1 MKKFLVLATI
11 FILLLSGCSNMTE
24 EEKAEYERQRQEEIA
39 NQPRYEYEDVEAE
52 IIELDMRHWFAT
64 THRYEW
70 SISVYYEPYNLTFED
85 NGWSTGAFNAPSF
98 YGKQVGDM
106 VTVEICNTYIK
117 DELVESEIRRIY

>member
-1 MKKFLVLATI
+1 MKKFLVLAAI

-52 IIELDMRHWFAT
+52 IVELDMRHWFVK

-98 YGKQVGDM
+98 YDKQVGDM
-106 VTVEICNTYIK
+106 VSVEICNTYIK
-117 DELVESEIRRIY
+117 GELVERKIVKIW